1 MGFAR
6 FFLCDCKDERREEEE
21 DDNNNNVVFET
32 KYRMRKRQGLQIG
45 RAHV

>member
-32 KYRMRKRQGLQIG
+32 KYCMRKRQESTL
-45 RAHV
+45 V